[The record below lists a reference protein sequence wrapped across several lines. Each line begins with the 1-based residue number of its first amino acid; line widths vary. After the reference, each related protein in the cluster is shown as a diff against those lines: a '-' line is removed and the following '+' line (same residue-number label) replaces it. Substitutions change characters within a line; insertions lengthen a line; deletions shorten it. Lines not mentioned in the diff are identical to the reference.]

1 MRLKMKTTVIGID
14 VGKYELAIFWQDKS
28 FLIKNDEKEI
38 EAWINDQAVGLK
50 QVSLIAYEPT
60 GGYERK
66 LQTLL
71 QKNRLPHR
79 RVHANHV
86 RAYAHASG
94 ISAKTDRIDAK
105 VIAEYAVRMEI
116 TAKEPEAE
124 DSKLKA
130 LLTRRRQL
138 IDMRAQEKNRLDTC
152 DPLVKKLIEKHIKHL
167 TKEIEK
173 IDKEIKTHEEANS
186 KIKKLV
192 DLYTSVPGVGRT
204 VALQLIADLPE
215 LETEDDKKLAA
226 LVGVA
231 PWNHDSG
238 LKSGRRR
245 TKGGRTQVRSLLYMA
260 ALVAARCNPELNKF
274 YNKLKQKGKASKV
287 ALIAV
292 VHKLLYILRS
302 IAQRQTPWVQVLAR

>member
-1 MRLKMKTTVIGID
+1 MKSTVIGID
-14 VGKYELAIFWQDKS
+14 VGKHELAIFWQDKN
-28 FLIKNDEKEI
+28 FLLKNDEIEI
-38 EAWINDQAVGLK
+38 EKWIEKQAGGLR

-66 LQTLL
+66 LQNVL
-71 QKNRLPHR
+71 QKKQLPHR

-86 RAYAHASG
+86 RDYARASG
-94 ISAKTDRIDAK
+94 VNAKTDRIDAK
-105 VIAEYAVRMEI
+105 VIADYATRMEI
-116 TAKEPEAE
+116 TAKAE
-124 DSKLKA
+124 IADPNLKA

-138 IDMRAQEKNRLDTC
+138 IDMRTQEKNRLDTC
-152 DPLVKKLIEKHIKHL
+152 DPLIKKLIEKHVNHL
-167 TKEIEK
+167 TKEIGK
-173 IDKEIKTHEEANS
+173 VDKTIKECEVTKP

-192 DLYTSVPGVGRT
+192 DLYTSVPGIGRT
-204 VALQLIADLPE
+204 VALQLVADLPE
-215 LETEDDKKLAA
+215 LETADNKKLAA

-260 ALVAARCNPELNKF
+260 ALVAARFNPELNKF

-287 ALIAV
+287 ALIAIA
-292 VHKLLYILRS
+292 HKLLYILRS
-302 IAQRQTPWVQVLAR
+302 IAQRQTPWVAVLER